1 MSHRITRRTALKNS
15 AVGAAAASFALS
27 ARSWGNVVGANEDIR
42 IAVVGF
48 NGRGNDHINNFG
60 KMKGVRVVALCDAD
74 KAILDKGVAKLN
86 KGDATTRPTAPPSG
100 SPTAKRNGAEEAV
113 QAKDE
118 RRGDDRRAE
127 DREANERKEVK
138 PTQVKGYQDLRKL
151 LDDKEIDAVS
161 TATPNHWH
169 ALFSIWA
176 CQAGK
181 DVYVEK
187 PVSHNVWE
195 GRKIVEAA
203 RKYNKIVQTG
213 TQSRSN
219 GALREAFAWV
229 REGNLGKIKIAR
241 GLCYKRR
248 GTIGKT
254 EGEQPIP
261 ASVDYDLWCG
271 PAAKEPLRRA
281 KLHYDWHW
289 VWNTGNGDIGN
300 QGIHEMD
307 KCRWALGKDHL
318 APKIMSVGGRL
329 GYDDD
334 GETANTQF
342 CLYDYGDV
350 LLIFETRGLWSKA
363 RGSKMDQ
370 YRGESVGQ
378 VIECEDGYLVDA
390 TAYDNDH
397 KEVRKFK
404 APEDHDGNHYANF
417 IKAVRSRKMS
427 DLNADILEGHL
438 SSALCHLGNISHRL
452 GQESEPAEI
461 ESAIKSNAAAMET
474 WERFQEH
481 LAANEVCLVME
492 KATLGVP
499 LKLDPKTERFIGN
512 DQANE
517 MLTRKYRK
525 GFEVPE
531 QV

>member
-1 MSHRITRRTALKNS
+1 MSHRITRRTVLKNS

-27 ARSWGNVVGANEDIR
+27 ARSWGNVVGANEDVR

-48 NGRGNDHINNFG
+48 NGRGNDHINNFRR
-60 KMKGVRVVALCDAD
+60 MKGVRVVALCDAD
-74 KAILDKGVAKLN
+74 QAVLDKGLASLN
-86 KGDATTRPTAPPSG
+86 KPEPTTRPTTRPTE
-100 SPTAKRNGAEEAV
+100 SPTASPTARRNGRDEAV
-113 QAKDE
+113 QAKA
-118 RRGDDRRAE
+118 RAQ
-127 DREANERKEVK
+127 EARVEEGAELKPVK
-138 PTQVKGYQDLRKL
+138 AKGYIDLRKL
-151 LDDKEIDAVS
+151 LDDKDVDAVS
-161 TATPNHWH
+161 TASPNHWH
-169 ALFSIWA
+169 ALLSIWA

-229 REGNLGKIKIAR
+229 REGNLGKVKVAR

-248 GTIGKT
+248 GTIGDVGRT

-261 ASVDYDLWCG
+261 KTVDYDLWCG
-271 PAAKEPLRRA
+271 PAAKEPLRRS

-307 KCRWALGKDHL
+307 KSRWALGKDHL
-318 APKIMSVGGRL
+318 APRILSVGGRL
-329 GYDDD
+329 GYKDD
-334 GETANTQF
+334 GETPNTQF
-342 CLYDYGDV
+342 AIYDYGDA
-350 LLIFETRGLWSKA
+350 LLIFEVRGLWSKA
-363 RGSKMDQ
+363 RGSQMDK

-390 TAYDNDH
+390 EAFDNDG
-397 KEVRKFK
+397 KKIRTFK
-404 APEDHDGNHYANF
+404 APEGHDGNHYANF
-417 IKAVRSRKMS
+417 IKAVRSRKVS

-452 GQESEPAEI
+452 GAESEPAEI
-461 ESAIKSNAAAMET
+461 ESALKNSAAAMET

-481 LAANEVCLVME
+481 LAVNEVCLIME

-499 LKLDPKTERFIGN
+499 LTLDPKTERFIDN
-512 DQANE
+512 DKANE
-517 MLTRKYRK
+517 LLTRQYRK
-525 GFEVPE
+525 PFVVPE